1 MSQPKIL
8 TNKFGYHLS
17 KLAPMNSNISINL
30 KNGLKFIVR
39 ARTMDR
45 SVLKEVWL
53 KEIYNKHGVRV
64 EKGDTVIDIGG
75 HIGIFSI
82 YAAHLSETGKVY
94 AFEPFIEN
102 FKRLEEHKKINHK
115 ENLFAFNKGVAE
127 TDGKQTLFLSP
138 DKNTGG
144 HSMHLKNQSQRKV
157 EIETINLIRFCDENK
172 IEKIDFLK
180 LDCEGAEF
188 DILKGSEAILQ
199 RVKKIIL
206 ECHPYGENTCDKMVA
221 TLERNGFK
229 VIRDKNADTS
239 GIEMLY
245 CSR

>member
-1 MSQPKIL
+1 MANATALKGKFKYQLSKIL
-8 TNKFGYHLS
+8 PLNVNVK
-17 KLAPMNSNISINL
+17 ISL
-30 KNGLKFIVR
+30 RNGLKFVVR

-45 SVLKEVWL
+45 SVLKEVWI
-53 KEIYNKHGVRV
+53 KEIYDKHGVKV
-64 EKGDTVIDIGG
+64 EKGDTVVDIGG

-102 FKRLEEHKKINHK
+102 FKRLEDHKKINHK
-115 ENLFAFNKGVAE
+115 ENLIAYNKGVAE

-144 HSMHLKNQSQRKV
+144 HSMHLKNQSERKV
-157 EIETINLIRFCDENK
+157 EIETINLIKFCDENK
-172 IEKIDFLK
+172 IDKIDFLK

-188 DILKGSEAILQ
+188 DILKGSEAILN
-199 RVKKIIL
+199 RVKKVIM

-221 TLERNGFK
+221 MLEKNGFN
-229 VIRDKNADTS
+229 VIRESNHIG

-245 CSR
+245 CKR

>member
-1 MSQPKIL
+1 MANTSALKGKLKYQ
-8 TNKFGYHLS
+8 LS
-17 KLAPMNSNISINL
+17 KLLPLNTNVKISL
-30 KNGLKFIVR
+30 RNGLKFILR

-45 SVLKEVWL
+45 SVLKEVWI
-53 KEIYNKHGVRV
+53 KEIYNKHGVKV

-102 FKRLEEHKKINHK
+102 FNRLEDHKKINHK
-115 ENLFAFNKGVAE
+115 ENLTAFNKGVAE
-127 TDGKQTLFLSP
+127 TRGKKTLFLSP

-144 HSMHLKNQSQRKV
+144 HSMHLKNQSDRKV
-157 EIETINLIRFCDENK
+157 EIETINLIEFCEEYK
-172 IEKIDFLK
+172 IDKIDFLK

-188 DILKGSEAILQ
+188 DILKGSEAILK
-199 RVKKIIL
+199 RVRKVIM
-206 ECHPYGENTCDKMVA
+206 ECHPYGENTCDKMVS
-221 TLERNGFK
+221 LFENNGFR
-229 VIRDKNADTS
+229 VMRESNHIG

-245 CSR
+245 CKR

>member
-1 MSQPKIL
+1 MANTSALKGKLKYQ
-8 TNKFGYHLS
+8 LS
-17 KLAPMNSNISINL
+17 KLLPLNTNVKISL
-30 KNGLKFIVR
+30 RNGLEFILR

-45 SVLKEVWL
+45 SVLKEVWI
-53 KEIYNKHGVRV
+53 KEIYNKHGVKV

-102 FKRLEEHKKINHK
+102 FNRLEDHKKINHK
-115 ENLFAFNKGVAE
+115 ENLTAFNKGVAE
-127 TDGKQTLFLSP
+127 TRGKKTLFLSP

-144 HSMHLKNQSQRKV
+144 HSMHLKNQSDRKV
-157 EIETINLIRFCDENK
+157 EIETINLIEFCEEYK
-172 IEKIDFLK
+172 IDKIDFLK

-188 DILKGSEAILQ
+188 DILKGSEAILK
-199 RVKKIIL
+199 RVRKVIM
-206 ECHPYGENTCDKMVA
+206 ECHPYGENTCDKMVS
-221 TLERNGFK
+221 LFENNGFR
-229 VIRDKNADTS
+229 VMRESNHIG

-245 CSR
+245 CKR